1 MCVSLCDVFRQFV
14 TYLSL
19 NPNAN
24 VVYMYTRVSFKPK
37 STKSV
42 LSLPIFFTF
51 NEINLM
57 FNVDW
62 SVYILVINLSNK
74 H

>member
-42 LSLPIFFTF
+42 LSIPILYTV
-51 NEINLM
+51 NEINYLNRM
-57 FNVDW
+57 LTEVCTF
-62 SVYILVINLSNK
+62 
-74 H
+74 